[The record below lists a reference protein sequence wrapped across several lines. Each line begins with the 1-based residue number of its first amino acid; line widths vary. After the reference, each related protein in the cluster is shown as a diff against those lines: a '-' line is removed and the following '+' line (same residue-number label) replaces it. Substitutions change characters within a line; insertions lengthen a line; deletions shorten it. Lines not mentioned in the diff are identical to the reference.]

1 MKLRVGI
8 AALPLSLRKASGF
21 PRVCFG
27 LRLRL
32 RRSHNNVKRSPESQ
46 RLSARKAAEPHL
58 RFKPSPRAF

>member
-21 PRVCFG
+21 PCVCFG

-32 RRSHNNVKRSPESQ
+32 GGVAARMSNV
-46 RLSARKAAEPHL
+46 LRKAAEPQPLALPLPLLSVQH
-58 RFKPSPRAF
+58 